1 MKGSEASPAVIIGK
15 LTYKLYNIKITYK
28 PFLSIS
34 RSAHG
39 VIIVYDITKR
49 DTFLSLQKWINEV
62 RNYTASNV
70 VCALVGNKCDLTEE
84 REVSVEDAEEVCSI
98 IPEILFSIETSAKE
112 NTNVENAFA
121 RIAEELMVSLKK
133 VFYVFEVFSTIC
145 YLQNRQSCVDDEPN
159 DGIKLGQSKSVSSGG
174 CNC

>member
-1 MKGSEASPAVIIGK
+1 M
-15 LTYKLYNIKITYK
+15 
-28 PFLSIS
+28 
-34 RSAHG
+34 
-39 VIIVYDITKR
+39 
-49 DTFLSLQKWINEV
+49 

-121 RIAEELMVSLKK
+121 RIAEELMVSLKE
-133 VFYVFEVFSTIC
+133 FEVSSTTF
-145 YLQNRQSCVDDEPN
+145 LPSEPT
-159 DGIKLGQSKSVSSGG
+159 KLRRRRTQ
-174 CNC
+174 

>member
-1 MKGSEASPAVIIGK
+1 M
-15 LTYKLYNIKITYK
+15 
-28 PFLSIS
+28 
-34 RSAHG
+34 
-39 VIIVYDITKR
+39 
-49 DTFLSLQKWINEV
+49 

-133 VFYVFEVFSTIC
+133 F
-145 YLQNRQSCVDDEPN
+145 
-159 DGIKLGQSKSVSSGG
+159 DGFKVSSTMFLRSEPTELRRRRTQRR
-174 CNC
+174 N